1 MTPAVGSEL
10 RARRQ
15 AVVDQHVDA
24 ENTGDMD
31 AMIASFKT
39 PRYEVFPMGAVFEGE
54 QPVRD
59 MVGGL
64 IAGFPDFKFTP
75 VKTHHSD
82 DAVIVEGLMTGT
94 HKADWAGMPPKGNKL
109 ELPLV
114 CIFDFDGADLVNE
127 KVYFDFA
134 AVQRQLS

>member
-1 MTPAVGSEL
+1 MTPALSSEL
-10 RARRQ
+10 RAQRQ
-15 AVVDQHVDA
+15 AVVDQHVNA

-31 AMIASFKT
+31 AMIASFRT

-54 QPVRD
+54 QSVRD

-64 IAGFPDFKFTP
+64 VAGFPDFKFTP
-75 VKTHHSD
+75 LKTHHSE

-94 HKADWAGMPPKGNKL
+94 HRGEWAGMTPKGNKL